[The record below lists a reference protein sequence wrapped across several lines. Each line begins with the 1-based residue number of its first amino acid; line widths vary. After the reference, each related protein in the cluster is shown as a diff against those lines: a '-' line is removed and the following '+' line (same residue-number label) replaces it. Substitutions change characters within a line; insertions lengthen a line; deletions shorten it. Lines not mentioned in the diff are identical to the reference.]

1 MAIIDSQKS
10 RTIRARDKNPP
21 KSSKPRAKPGPKPK
35 AGPRTTARF
44 DKDARRE
51 DLTFH
56 DWGQVF
62 DWMDDHGDLSQ
73 TQVAAYFA
81 TRPDAEGGKLA
92 FTQSALSKKLKKKFF
107 AQVSGLN
114 DTRNGGG
121 EVTEDSMGKD
131 IFNNETSGSDTNT
144 DSDDA
149 IIYDTSEP
157 GASP

>member
-1 MAIIDSQKS
+1 MAIIESQKS

-92 FTQSALSKKLKKKFF
+92 FTQSALSKKLKKKDEIR
-107 AQVSGLN
+107 ALV
-114 DTRNGGG
+114 G
-121 EVTEDSMGKD
+121 EDPAALSH
-131 IFNNETSGSDTNT
+131 SW
-144 DSDDA
+144 
-149 IIYDTSEP
+149 
-157 GASP
+157 